1 MKVLA
6 LFKVGDIAM
15 QVREQEKGF
24 LLEHFVGD
32 DLHYSKTYKKKDAAM
47 RDFEFLKRE
56 TVSGDKEPRFHLL
69 RGHH

>member
-1 MKVLA
+1 MTVVIQ
-6 LFKVGDIAM
+6 FKVGDVAM
-15 QVREQEKGF
+15 QVRQTGAGF
-24 LLEHFVGD
+24 LLEHFIGD
-32 DLHYSKTYKKKDAAM
+32 DLHYSKTYKKREAAM